1 MDDGRIRLRKKT
13 AGFGLFLILIGLIV
27 LAYPVQQ
34 SSNTSVSFF
43 TWDIPIKT
51 LDPGKRTFAVQLM
64 RPDEWFQLNVSSTD
78 LVELRTSFLTSGG
91 TVKTPIFVETG
102 TTFGQIVRVTQTG
115 SYEVAISN
123 VSPSVVTL
131 AGNVV
136 AKRTQA
142 SGQILTP
149 YGFLGFILMLGGAAV
164 SIFGIFKKPKTRFK
178 HKSSSGK
185 RMRT

>member
-1 MDDGRIRLRKKT
+1 MRKKT
-13 AGFGLFLILIGLIV
+13 AGFGLFLMLIGLIV
-27 LAYPVQQ
+27 LAYPVPQ
-34 SSNTSVSFF
+34 SSDTTVSFF
-43 TWDIPIKT
+43 NWDLPVKT
-51 LDPGKRTFAVQLM
+51 LEPGKRTWAVQLM
-64 RPDEWFQLNVSSTD
+64 RPDEWFQLDVSSTD
-78 LVELRTSFLTSGG
+78 LVELRISLLTSSG
-91 TVKTPIFVETG
+91 TVRTPIFAETG
-102 TTFGQIVRVTQTG
+102 TSFGQTVRVTLTG

-149 YGFLGFILMLGGAAV
+149 YGFLGFILMLGGAAI
-164 SIFGIFKKPKTRFK
+164 SIFGIFKKPKTRLK
-178 HKSSSGK
+178 HKSSSGR